1 VAIARW
7 WTAFPNT
14 HKVWWAIE
22 AGEFDATRCGR
33 MGGDT
38 ITARMPPL
46 RMQAQS
52 RRTRNMSVIDKAN
65 LIEKSR
71 ETVEQIMA
79 RRGAAKTY
87 EEKAQYASDIVDMHL
102 HEENPE
108 RIDECIKLYTEDA
121 VWETPARN
129 VTYKGREN
137 IKKMYLRIF
146 NSVENITFHPIE
158 RFSTPDRVFD
168 DMLVTF
174 RLIGD
179 GFENCP
185 FPIGTKVKMRL
196 LHNFHIRN
204 GMIAKEI
211 GYEIWG
217 RDE

>member
-1 VAIARW
+1 
-7 WTAFPNT
+7 
-14 HKVWWAIE
+14 
-22 AGEFDATRCGR
+22 
-33 MGGDT
+33 
-38 ITARMPPL
+38 
-46 RMQAQS
+46 
-52 RRTRNMSVIDKAN
+52 MSVIDKAN

-79 RRGAAKTY
+79 RRGTAKTY

-168 DMLVTF
+168 DMLV
-174 RLIGD
+174 RDNVAVAVDHEARALGRAAGALIGPEW
-179 GFENCP
+179 GVAAARRRRNASL
-185 FPIGTKVKMRL
+185 FPASCAPGS
-196 LHNFHIRN
+196 
-204 GMIAKEI
+204 
-211 GYEIWG
+211 
-217 RDE
+217 